1 MMVEVLFLFF
11 ELNPTGNSRWRQ
23 FLCSSRSIS
32 KNSWKLNI
40 DKALNTAV
48 STIKTLD
55 MGATRL
61 RLNADALN
69 LKASGEGRV
78 SKEKCQK
85 PTAQAGSQVFKDG
98 NKEK

>member
-1 MMVEVLFLFF
+1 
-11 ELNPTGNSRWRQ
+11 
-23 FLCSSRSIS
+23 
-32 KNSWKLNI
+32 
-40 DKALNTAV
+40 
-48 STIKTLD
+48 

-69 LKASGEGRV
+69 LKASEEGRV

-85 PTAQAGSQVFKDG
+85 PTAQAGSQVFEDG